1 MIYEHADSLNCRC
14 ESLAWHKSVPSRT
27 LCPEACGWVE
37 LGGAG
42 AAVGGEKKKDRSSR
56 FNPSTPNLTTDLPET
71 QVNHNKCAYLSERVH
86 ESTAEGGDCDRSAA
100 AYRVN
105 KSAAVIVA
113 FLFTV
118 DKDFV
123 WTPLSCCWNN
133 NRGKCRRQATV
144 MVSRAAMMGWI
155 RHAH

>member
-1 MIYEHADSLNCRC
+1 MIYEHADSSNCRC
-14 ESLAWHKSVPSRT
+14 ESLAWHQSVPSRT

-42 AAVGGEKKKDRSSR
+42 AGGGRGAGRSGR
-56 FNPSTPNLTTDLPET
+56 FNPSTPDLTPDLPET
-71 QVNHNKCAYLSERVH
+71 QVNHNKCAYLSKRVH
-86 ESTAEGGDCDRSAA
+86 ECTACGGSAA

-105 KSAAVIVA
+105 KSAGVTVA

-123 WTPLSCCWNN
+123 WTPSRCCWNN
-133 NRGKCRRQATV
+133 NRGKCRRQVTA
-144 MVSRAAMMGWI
+144 MVRSAVIMGWI
-155 RHAH
+155 RHAQ